1 MKVVI
6 SPGAERSARGFQVA
20 ETLAGPEGGV
30 VMLSQRGVKN
40 LRRRLSQV
48 EVHAIRELLGGA
60 VDLVGSSSARP
71 GPADGWSPA
80 PGAEAEAAAAD
91 AATAAAGAELL
102 IGYVC
107 AGTAVPGVCP
117 VGVTSVV
124 VTDHVNL
131 TWWSPLTGPN
141 DDRLG
146 PRFPVVAGM
155 YRPRG
160 AAAAAGNASVDGVVA
175 GVRDD
180 SRLTVF
186 EKQVVERHGMTA
198 VSSELVAVGI
208 LAAHMGLKVAA
219 VVVL

>member
-1 MKVVI
+1 MKVLI

-20 ETLAGPEGGV
+20 EALAGPDGGV
-30 VMLSQRGVKN
+30 VVLSQRGVKN
-40 LRRRLSQV
+40 LRRRLSQA
-48 EVHAIRELLGGA
+48 EVHAIRELLGDALGA
-60 VDLVGSSSARP
+60 D
-71 GPADGWSPA
+71 
-80 PGAEAEAAAAD
+80 D
-91 AATAAAGAELL
+91 AAVVVGAELL

-117 VGVTSVV
+117 AGVTSVV

-155 YRPRG
+155 YRPRR
-160 AAAAAGNASVDGVVA
+160 AAAAAGNASVEGVVA

-180 SRLTVF
+180 SRLTIF

-219 VVVL
+219 VVVF